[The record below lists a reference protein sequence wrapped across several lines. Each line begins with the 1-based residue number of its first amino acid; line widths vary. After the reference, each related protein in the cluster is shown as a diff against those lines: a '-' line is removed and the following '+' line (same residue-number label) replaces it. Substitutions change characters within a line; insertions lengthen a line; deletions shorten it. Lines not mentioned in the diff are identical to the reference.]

1 MIVCHPADFAIACTR
16 RLLVEADDTVVDHHA
31 AEGYHVAVCSLPWL
45 AYKAYIALAALH
57 RVGETEY
64 SYLMCMHKSFV
75 VS

>member
-1 MIVCHPADFAIACTR
+1 MIVCHPADFATACIR
-16 RLLVEADDTVVDHHA
+16 CLLVEADDMVVDCHA

-45 AYKAYIALAALH
+45 AYKVHIALAALH

-64 SYLMCMHKSFV
+64 SYLICMHKSFV